1 MLTDSRYQYGSYTR
15 RHFAGDIL
23 YGVVSF
29 ADLDA
34 LISPQ
39 FALVKDRW
47 AERSKARLDPDLLRE
62 YTRQLTDAVRA
73 AAVDDAFFEQIT
85 GVLPRLRRQVFGSE
99 VDRVFVADARQGGD
113 LPVQT
118 DLDQSARLDDML
130 SGRTGAV
137 LCLQDPRFFPLMQ
150 QDLSRVHSLGMQAY
164 AVVSSTDS
172 GIFPSPDT
180 LRLLLSEDEVR
191 LLYCEGPLDQIQGDC
206 PEAEKTCI
214 LYYGERGL
222 TDCRN
227 LSVPAFVRCAPES
240 LCGRALTGLLIQS
253 GCCDLYI
260 PPHFDILPMVPICR
274 RTLASFRQYAGL
286 SRRFGDACYRMSPE
300 ELYSAFPETFF
311 SVYDEDGSR
320 FPLGT
325 VWPKTESRGSW
336 SADYFS
342 KRDQL
347 LGSVLDDIPGIRR
360 LGGWFRAD
368 SYEPGPVPWD
378 ARGAAEGI
386 LVHGAL
392 IEKHVDAQVIIS
404 DAQPVSPRLYVREHA
419 QTGTHLVLNYLFF
432 LTSRLASLYNQLRES
447 RPMEQTKIQGG
458 HLDYLLCRDG
468 QQRTETFP
476 LYRKACMALMDD
488 GSFSFFHFRLGGGSC
503 TVSGHTLRWE
513 AEDVDP
519 ALPRDTAV
527 FTPYASCPDA
537 GQSKFTYTLPVGAG
551 RINLVLLQG
560 SLVCA
565 RDGDVLLPCFGVVL
579 SLSRETGLP
588 FLERCGFRPASD
600 GYYVFADAPSV
611 SVCLDPPEGFSQSQW
626 DRVRWAYGGGLTL
639 IHEGICCFSDEDTAS
654 SHLAQEGWLSP
665 LSAQTQESDIAS
677 MVRHPRT
684 AIGLNSKGQLFALVF
699 SGRSSVSLGADYREM
714 CALARRI
721 VPDVTELMNVDGGG
735 SSLLAIAS
743 QGHLY
748 EYSWPSTSPASLSGM
763 ARPVNSL
770 FVIHLSSDP

>member
-1 MLTDSRYQYGSYTR
+1 VLTDSRYTYGSYSR
-15 RHFAGDIL
+15 RQFAGDIL

-34 LISPQ
+34 LISPHY
-39 FALVKDRW
+39 ALVSDRW
-47 AERSKARLDPDLLRE
+47 AARHRGELNPDLLRE
-62 YTRQLTDAVRA
+62 YTEKLTEAVHDAA
-73 AAVDDAFFEQIT
+73 GDDASFEQIA
-85 GVLPRLRRQVFGSE
+85 GVLPILRRQVFGRE
-99 VDRVFVADARQGGD
+99 VDRLFVEDAMHADL
-113 LPVQT
+113 LPAQT
-118 DLDQSARLDDML
+118 ILDQSARVNDML
-130 SGRTGAV
+130 SGRTSAV
-137 LCLQDPRFFPLMQ
+137 FFLQDPRFFPLMQ
-150 QDLSRVHSLGMQAY
+150 RDLSLARSLGLSIC

-172 GIFPSPDT
+172 GIFPSPEV
-180 LRLLLSEDEVR
+180 LRRLLPEEEVH
-191 LLYCEGPLDQIQGDC
+191 LLYCEGPLYQMQGDC
-206 PEAEKTCI
+206 PGTENACI

-227 LSVPAFVRCAPES
+227 LNVPAFVRCIPES
-240 LCGRALTGLLIQS
+240 LCGRALTGMLIQS
-253 GCCDLYI
+253 GRCDLYI

-274 RTLASFRQYAGL
+274 RTLASFRQYVQL
-286 SRRFGDACYRMSPE
+286 SRLCGDTCYRMSCE
-300 ELYSAFPETFF
+300 ELYRAFPETFF
-311 SVYDEDGSR
+311 SVYDEDGSL

-325 VWPKTESRGSW
+325 VWPKTEPRGSW
-336 SADYFS
+336 YADYFS
-342 KRDQL
+342 KRDQV

-360 LGGWFRAD
+360 LGGWFAAD
-368 SYEPGPVPWD
+368 TFDPGPVPWD
-378 ARGAAEGI
+378 ACGEAKGI

-404 DAQPVSPRLYVREHA
+404 DASPVSPRLYVQEHA
-419 QTGTHLVLNYLFF
+419 QGGTHLVLNYLFF
-432 LTSRLASLYNQLRES
+432 LTSRLAALYNQLRKN
-447 RPMEQTKIQGG
+447 RPMEQTAIQGG

-468 QQRTETFP
+468 QERMETFP
-476 LYRKACMALMDD
+476 LYRKACMALMED
-488 GSFSFFHFRLGGGSC
+488 GSFSFFHFRLGGGAC
-503 TVSGHTLRWE
+503 TINGHALRWE
-513 AEDVDP
+513 AGDVDP
-519 ALPRDTAV
+519 ALPGDTAV

-537 GQSKFTYTLPVGAG
+537 GQSKFTYTRPVGAN

-560 SLVCA
+560 SVACA

-579 SLSRETGLP
+579 SLTRETGLP
-588 FLERCGFRPASD
+588 FLARCGFSPASD
-600 GYYVFADAPSV
+600 GYYVSAAAPSV
-611 SVCLDPPEGFSQSQW
+611 SVCLDPPEGFSQAQW

-639 IHEGICCFSDEDTAS
+639 IHQGISCFSDSDTAAA
-654 SHLAQEGWLSP
+654 HLAREGWLSP

-684 AIGLNSKGQLFALVF
+684 AIGLNSKGQLFCLVF

-770 FVIHLSSDP
+770 FVIHLSSNP